1 MKRLLL
7 TGAAGSIGSVLRK
20 KLAPLA
26 EILRVSDI
34 NDLGDAAPNEEIVY
48 CDLSNE
54 DDVYKLVE
62 GCNGIVHFGGI
73 SIEKPWSSIRPANIE
88 GVYNLYEAARK
99 TGCTRILFASSN
111 YAIGF

>member
-7 TGAAGSIGSVLRK
+7 TGAAGNIGSVLRK

-48 CDLSNE
+48 CDLSKE
-54 DDVYKLVE
+54 DDVYKLLK
-62 GCNGIVHFGGI
+62 GCNSIVHHF
-73 SIEKPWSSIRPANIE
+73 
-88 GVYNLYEAARK
+88 
-99 TGCTRILFASSN
+99 TGYIKNQSGMSVFYIVA
-111 YAIGF
+111 

>member
-26 EILRVSDI
+26 EFLRVSDI

-48 CDLSNE
+48 CDLIKGE
-54 DDVYKLVE
+54 CL
-62 GCNGIVHFGGI
+62 
-73 SIEKPWSSIRPANIE
+73 
-88 GVYNLYEAARK
+88 
-99 TGCTRILFASSN
+99 
-111 YAIGF
+111 